1 MQLDAIEGIG
11 LKGAQV
17 EHAFTL
23 AWNLWGRQPDQVQAV
38 ADYLRAVGVEDVP
51 KVIFHHPKLLEYD
64 VSSDGSE
71 LMNGRRAR
79 AKVTVGKNDAGEQ
92 TLLVS
97 YYSANAKFKTS
108 PLAPYNP

>member
-23 AWNLWGRQPDQVQAV
+23 AWNLWGRQPGQVQAV
-38 ADYLRAVGVEDVP
+38 ADYLRSVGVEDVA
-51 KVIFHHPKLLEYD
+51 KVVFHHPKLLEYD

-71 LMNGRRAR
+71 LENGRRAR
-79 AKVTVGKNDAGEQ
+79 AKVTVDRNDAGEQ

-97 YYSANAKFKTS
+97 YYSANASFKTA
-108 PLAPYNP
+108 PLSPYNP